1 MRRKYILIVTIAII
15 VFFSEYFIIASRLA
29 SITSISELQ
38 DFANLPNRGFTDI
51 RYFNDN
57 LSDSNGNRA
66 FPWGIET
73 DWTVNGVRGSP
84 SSYFDVGQVKLTGYS
99 VNDVAV
105 LAIPN
110 PPGKPLVMA
119 GLNYTQ
125 SFEIKLDNVQGHGVR
140 LMYQS
145 FNSGSPSYEI
155 IQTVYGTFENGTSDW
170 HTISLT
176 ATAING
182 SVVGDVICELW
193 GTGTVYIKNP
203 EFHSTTVVDILSQAT
218 ASDIAMW
225 LIVGFVIVILI
236 VGLIAL
242 MSFAVKPLRRK
253 VNESF
258 KHSKHKRL
266 SNEVKHD
273 EN

>member
-15 VFFSEYFIIASRLA
+15 VFFSEYVIIASRLA
-29 SITSISELQ
+29 SITSSSELQ

-110 PPGKPLVMA
+110 PPGKPLVTA

-140 LMYQS
+140 VMYQS
-145 FNSGSPSYEI
+145 FNSGFPSYEI
-155 IQTVYGTFENGTSDW
+155 IQTVYGTFEKGTSDW
-170 HTISLT
+170 HTVSLT
-176 ATAING
+176 ATVVKG
-182 SVVGDVICELW
+182 SAVGDVICELW
-193 GTGTVYIKNP
+193 GTGTVYIRNP
-203 EFHSTTVVDILSQAT
+203 KFHETTVFDTLSQVT
-218 ASDIAMW
+218 AHGIAVW

-236 VGLIAL
+236 VGFIAL
-242 MSFAVKPLRRK
+242 MSLVVKPLRRK
-253 VNESF
+253 VNELS
-258 KHSKHKRL
+258 KNSKHKMIVERGTI
-266 SNEVKHD
+266 D